1 MGKESQVKKNLKPF
15 RSYDHQKKQLRHTF
29 LIDQWFSTWVATP
42 WGSFVLFLE
51 IARASNKTIH
61 NNYIYFLYFVYG
73 TTVCRSQNNS
83 ITCKNDNQLFHNFL
97 SAIMTVTK
105 F

>member
-29 LIDQWFSTWVATP
+29 LIDQWFSTWGRYPA
-42 WGSFVLFLE
+42 G
-51 IARASNKTIH
+51 I
-61 NNYIYFLYFVYG
+61 
-73 TTVCRSQNNS
+73 VC
-83 ITCKNDNQLFHNFL
+83 FL
-97 SAIMTVTK
+97 SRDRES